1 MDNLMK
7 GSNFMKNIQKR
18 KSVRTYSSEEI
29 TVEIKKKLKQYIT
42 KLEESYDGKFRF
54 PIIDPEDFS
63 NNKIGTY
70 GVIKGARYFICGVV
84 KKDSMDLIEL
94 GYAFEK
100 IIIFATSLGI
110 GTCWLGGTFERSNF
124 AKSANLKED
133 EIFIVTTPIGYQKSE
148 RSLTEIT
155 MRKLAKS
162 DSRKNWKELFFDG
175 INAKAL
181 EKNDLGI
188 FGDALEMVR
197 IGPSASN
204 KQPWRIVKN
213 EDRYDFFLE
222 RTPDYAK
229 SLSFDI
235 QLIDIGIAMCH
246 FELTLKECGVEGKF
260 EKLSSDIP
268 TWDGSEYIVSCN
280 C

>member
-1 MDNLMK
+1 MDNLIK

-70 GVIKGARYFICGVV
+70 GVIKGARYFICGIV

-133 EIFIVTTPIGYQKSE
+133 EIFIVTTPIGYEKSE

-175 INAKAL
+175 TNVKAL

-213 EDRYDFFLE
+213 EDRMYSVVILLEIDENKEEQNIWTYLIGTTRIYQMAKPTLEDVINSHFLVVNYGE
-222 RTPDYAK
+222 T
-229 SLSFDI
+229 
-235 QLIDIGIAMCH
+235 IG
-246 FELTLKECGVEGKF
+246 
-260 EKLSSDIP
+260 
-268 TWDGSEYIVSCN
+268 
-280 C
+280 